1 MITKLDDD
9 VKRENEV
16 NVITERVNEIPL
28 LIGLIGLMIKIKL
41 YEIIDKYI

>member
-41 YEIIDKYI
+41 YKIIDKYI